1 MRSRTMTVGF
11 PVSSPAM
18 PVAPE
23 ALVATLDMVVEPDLN
38 QGLDAAGCV
47 KAIHP
52 GAVPAIEIELGY
64 PAASRHAALVAAVK
78 AAVRAAHGIDCEV
91 RLTTDIRAETERRNV
106 QGLPGI
112 RNILAVA
119 SGKGGVGK
127 STVAANVA
135 LALAA
140 EGARVGLLDADIYG
154 PSQPLM
160 MGVPA
165 AKPVLVEQRT
175 MLPVAAHGV
184 HLMSIG
190 FLVDERQPMVWRGPM
205 ASQALSQLLHETRWP
220 ELDYLVLDL
229 PPGTGDIQLSIAQKM
244 PVAGA
249 IVVTT
254 PQDIALLDAKKG
266 LAMFEKVGV
275 PVLGVVENMA
285 VHVCSQC
292 GHAEHLFGE
301 GGGAR
306 LAAEAGTEVLG
317 SLPLKLSI
325 RQQMDAGQPTVV
337 AAPESPE
344 ALAYRGI
351 ARRAAARLAHG
362 APADDFPSIEI
373 E

>member
-1 MRSRTMTVGF
+1 
-11 PVSSPAM
+11 
-18 PVAPE
+18 
-23 ALVATLDMVVEPDLN
+23 
-38 QGLDAAGCV
+38 
-47 KAIHP
+47 
-52 GAVPAIEIELGY
+52 
-64 PAASRHAALVAAVK
+64 
-78 AAVRAAHGIDCEV
+78 
-91 RLTTDIRAETERRNV
+91 
-106 QGLPGI
+106 
-112 RNILAVA
+112 
-119 SGKGGVGK
+119 
-127 STVAANVA
+127 
-135 LALAA
+135 
-140 EGARVGLLDADIYG
+140 
-154 PSQPLM
+154 
-160 MGVPA
+160 
-165 AKPVLVEQRT
+165 

-205 ASQALSQLLHETRWP
+205 ASQALSQLLHETSWP